1 LIEEIVMRRISLLG
15 LAFFFLLGALGC
27 SRTEPEEK
35 PSVQQRMDV
44 QKEKKQ
50 KSYMTE

>member
-1 LIEEIVMRRISLLG
+1 MRCISLLG
-15 LAFFFLLGALGC
+15 LAFAFLLGAFGC
-27 SRTEPEEK
+27 SDSKPEEPPTVK
-35 PSVQQRMDV
+35 QRMDV